1 MARKTVAKVAA
12 FALIAAGSL
21 DKEMK
26 SIVTA
31 VGKLDDRIQLYLLS
45 ELAHIAEHKNP
56 TRLNSFFEAMLGKG
70 ARVQAM
76 SAFVQKFGTI
86 KFDETK
92 GEKGKF
98 VIDNSKT
105 FDLEAAKLVKWYSMK
120 PEQALKSFDMSAQI
134 TRILQS
140 AVNHAANAERANL
153 GDKIDMELVQ
163 KLIDL
168 GFKVEFPSNAVDSS
182 KADAPKVEAPAE
194 KLEAAN

>member
-12 FALIAAGSL
+12 FTLIGAASL

-56 TRLNSFFEAMLGKG
+56 TRLNSFFNAMKGKG
-70 ARVQAM
+70 TRVTAM
-76 SAFVQKFGTI
+76 SAYVQKFGTL
-86 KFDETK
+86 KYDAERVNKETN
-92 GEKGKF
+92 EKGMF
-98 VIDNSKT
+98 VYSDHRKY
-105 FDLEAAKLVKWYSMK
+105 DLETAKSRKWYDEK

-168 GFKVEFPSNAVDSS
+168 GFKVDMP
-182 KADAPKVEAPAE
+182 KADAPKAEAPAE